1 MLHLNGFNI
10 EEKNM
15 TMLKILCPQTNL
27 PTPTGIAMDE
37 PSFNTSTLKNNK
49 VGCPHCGKTH
59 NWNKED
65 VITFKK

>member
-1 MLHLNGFNI
+1 
-10 EEKNM
+10 M

-37 PSFNTSTLKNNK
+37 PSFNTSTLENNK